1 MGPHVEAVEG
11 SESVSAESAGPV
23 SAPTSLSLPARGPPS
38 SGSHG
43 VLGSAGPSLVGV
55 SALGYPS
62 GQADPRDSSMYT
74 VGQMST
80 SLVTGTA
87 RAEVHAESE
96 LERSSYSTSLRQPP
110 PPRRLPLK
118 VLQWRSTTID
128 PRDAPSRCRRV
139 RLLAFFRCRRLYFR
153 RHIMLNCRSQFHLVG
168 DELLRRSVLCRSVHL
183 VCRLARVRLATGHL
197 APIGSDIEAEYPA
210 ARPSVFQ
217 PSLVD
222 TSVDRVHP
230 VAARADVGRMSLPY
244 ASVDVGGPRPA
255 VVATQVAL
263 MSRLRVHMCARS

>member
-1 MGPHVEAVEG
+1 
-11 SESVSAESAGPV
+11 VSAESAGPV

-96 LERSSYSTSLRQPP
+96 LERSSYSTSSRQPP
-110 PPRRLPLK
+110 ATAAAKTAAAEGPTVALN
-118 VLQWRSTTID
+118 

-139 RLLAFFRCRRLYFR
+139 RLLAFFRRRRLYFR

-168 DELLRRSVLCRSVHL
+168 GELLRRNVLCRSVHL

-197 APIGSDIEAEYPA
+197 AP
-210 ARPSVFQ
+210 R
-217 PSLVD
+217 
-222 TSVDRVHP
+222 
-230 VAARADVGRMSLPY
+230 
-244 ASVDVGGPRPA
+244 
-255 VVATQVAL
+255 
-263 MSRLRVHMCARS
+263 